1 MLPVDAPRAGSGV
14 AQGISDQYITAEHP
28 DYCAQ
33 AVTGPSAWLG

>member
-14 AQGISDQYITAEHP
+14 VRASPNQYITAEHP